1 MKPRILVPFDFSDSA
16 EQALA
21 WAADLHKTT
30 GGEPIRMVHAI
41 SSRAP
46 GTGDVPMELLIPNS
60 DEIAALERSMS
71 DAAVRYGASASAKI
85 VIAASAVGDIILDA
99 AHSGGAE
106 LIVMGTH
113 GRTGV
118 KRLFL
123 GSVAEHVLRHA
134 DCPVVTVHALRQGDS
149 RRPASRKPEESS
161 QGADPA

>member
-1 MKPRILVPFDFSDSA
+1 MVDAAVKPKILVPLDFSASA

-21 WAADLHKTT
+21 WAADLQKTT
-30 GGEPIRMVHAI
+30 GSEQIQIVHAI
-41 SSRAP
+41 NSRPP
-46 GTGDVPMELLIPNS
+46 GTGEVPLNMLLPN
-60 DEIAALERSMS
+60 DEEIAGLERSMV
-71 DAAVRYGASASAKI
+71 DAALRYGARASAKV

-99 AHSGGAE
+99 ARSGGAE

-134 DCPVVTVHALRQGDS
+134 DCPVVTVHAPRG
-149 RRPASRKPEESS
+149 R
-161 QGADPA
+161 